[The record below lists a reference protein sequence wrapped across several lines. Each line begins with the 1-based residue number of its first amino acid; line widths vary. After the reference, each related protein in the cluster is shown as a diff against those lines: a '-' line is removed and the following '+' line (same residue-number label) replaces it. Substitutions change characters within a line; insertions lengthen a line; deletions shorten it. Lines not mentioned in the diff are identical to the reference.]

1 MDFAAF
7 KASLNHS
14 SPPPELSSALQG
26 LWWDAKGEWDKAHDC
41 AQADEGGVGD
51 WVHAYLHRKEGD
63 KDNAGYWYRRV
74 DQPFCDKPLAEEW
87 ADIAQSLLARR

>member
-7 KASLNHS
+7 KASLS
-14 SPPPELSSALQG
+14 KSTPPAELSSALQG
-26 LWWDAKGEWDKAHDC
+26 LWWDAKGDWDKAHDC
-41 AQADEGGVGD
+41 AQADEGTAGD

-74 DQPFCDKPLAEEW
+74 NKAFCNRSLPEEW
-87 ADIAQSLLARR
+87 ADIAQALLAAG

>member
-7 KASLNHS
+7 KTSLNRA
-14 SPPPELSSALQG
+14 SPPAELSSALQG
-26 LWWDAKGEWDKAHDC
+26 LWWDAKGDWDKAHDC
-41 AQADEGGVGD
+41 AKADEGGIGD

-74 DQPFCDKPLAEEW
+74 DKPFCDKPLLEEW
-87 ADIAQSLLARR
+87 ADIAQSLLALR